1 MPRINP
7 EKITEL
13 LYQIHTQMGVIWEL
27 SKNPAITT
35 EAERVKELLERILT
49 TIEEAFAIG

>member
-7 EKITEL
+7 EKMTEL

-49 TIEEAFAIG
+49 TIEEAFSIG